1 MSVIDQ
7 IKEATEELAQTLEE
21 SGAKDKA
28 KSASITLFQ
37 VVGEGLIELESAMT
51 RGFKSLEQKYED
63 NLKKIQAEKT
73 ETTLDSEKEV
83 ETLKQLRQLYDANVL
98 TEEEFTQAKQR
109 VLDRL

>member
-21 SGAKDKA
+21 SGAKEKA

>member
-1 MSVIDQ
+1 M
-7 IKEATEELAQTLEE
+7 
-21 SGAKDKA
+21 
-28 KSASITLFQ
+28 
-37 VVGEGLIELESAMT
+37 VGEGLIELESAMT